1 MLKLKTLDAF
11 DKIQVEGYLEDQKRM
26 SFQCLALE
34 SCFNVKQNTIE
45 LKKTIPRKFL
55 HPKKANRVNAV

>member
-1 MLKLKTLDAF
+1 MSATRMTGE
-11 DKIQVEGYLEDQKRM
+11 EGYLEDQKRM

-45 LKKTIPRKFL
+45 FKKTIPREL
-55 HPKKANRVNAV
+55 LIYKKPNRVNAV